1 MCHPRGTALHHYQCG
16 GGTRAGFFQFSEF
29 CLQLV
34 SGVTPLLCTVY
45 LGTEF
50 GDFLIMI
57 FLLVEFRSGWD
68 FAARFIHLIVIGEHS
83 VVLHLFDGVVL
94 VVMTLGAAKGEPEEN
109 LAGGRDPVEDGI
121 DPELFAV
128 HATLGVDLCVAM
140 KAGCNALCRRSI
152 GEHVASQLLD
162 DKLIERQI
170 IVGGADDPIA
180 VLPHYAGS
188 IVAVTIA
195 IGITGG
201 VQPMASPA
209 FSVSGRGQ

>member
-1 MCHPRGTALHHYQCG
+1 
-16 GGTRAGFFQFSEF
+16 
-29 CLQLV
+29 
-34 SGVTPLLCTVY
+34 
-45 LGTEF
+45 
-50 GDFLIMI
+50 
-57 FLLVEFRSGWD
+57 
-68 FAARFIHLIVIGEHS
+68 
-83 VVLHLFDGVVL
+83 
-94 VVMTLGAAKGEPEEN
+94 
-109 LAGGRDPVEDGI
+109 
-121 DPELFAV
+121 
-128 HATLGVDLCVAM
+128 M